1 MFYRKGFGKVLMLD
15 FKLHRQL
22 MFSMLLLCMACV
34 CANAQV
40 SSPVAP
46 VPPAPPNAPPL
57 VTNDR
62 TLAPQVVTVVHRLN
76 AMKVLRL
83 LRRSTPPVSAVIE
96 LDDEVN
102 DPRVTHTSITAGL
115 VLDDGRT
122 IVASLP
128 QAEAEDDASLMPP
141 FPAPPNLLSDTGNI
155 PSHVAP
161 SAPAPDLL
169 IVRRNGQQGIAKF
182 IGLDG
187 ATGLSLLKIEGAR
200 LAPAIDANEV
210 NLSVGQRV
218 RLFAPEAANNT
229 EFKGTGTMY
238 MRIGETVGRLSGIVR
253 ETSGKIARLTIN
265 VPDFSKGMVGGIVV
279 NDAGETLGLV
289 ESSDGNEAS
298 LMPAQK
304 LRRAAERV
312 LARKTSVPQPWLGV
326 RGESVA
332 AAPLTQLLTTGWSQD
347 EATQLRNRGAGILL
361 TSVAPGTPA
370 ALARLRPGDIIMR
383 VNNGEVKSG
392 EDFSWLLDEAGSGAS
407 VRFTVIR
414 RRAVNFSPGAPPQ
427 APLPPNGILPAPPT
441 TRPMPPQLPSRV
453 SFPEMMNAPEML
465 NGEAGVLKEMDV
477 TVKLSSSLNL
487 EMAMERAEAANNSAF
502 DPFTSRGLETIFVR
516 LKAANRSVARDGL
529 LVVAVHPASSAFR
542 VGLRSGDVIQA
553 INGQKI
559 LNSKMVLPIPARGAT
574 LSLNILRRGRIFQ
587 VILPPAREN

>member
-1 MFYRKGFGKVLMLD
+1 MLV
-15 FKLHRQL
+15 FKIHRQL
-22 MFSMLLLCMACV
+22 MIALVLSIACV
-34 CANAQV
+34 CASAQV
-40 SSPVAP
+40 GSRSAVPTLPAAP
-46 VPPAPPNAPPL
+46 PSPAPPAMS
-57 VTNDR
+57 DR
-62 TLAPQVVTVVHRLN
+62 TLPPQVVTVVHRLN
-76 AMKVLRL
+76 AIKVLRL

-141 FPAPPNLLSDTGNI
+141 FPAPPANLLNDTGNI
-155 PSHVAP
+155 APHLAP

-169 IVRRNGQQGIAKF
+169 IVRRNGQQGFAKF

-187 ATGLSLLKIEGAR
+187 ATGLSLLKIDGAR
-200 LAPAIDANEV
+200 LAPAIDANEEK
-210 NLSVGQRV
+210 LSVGQSV
-218 RLFAPEAANNT
+218 RLFAPEPANDT

-238 MRIGETVGRLSGIVR
+238 LRIGETVGRLTGIVR
-253 ETSGKIARLTIN
+253 ETSGKIARLTVN
-265 VPDFSKGMVGGIVV
+265 VPNFSKGMVGGIVV
-279 NDAGETLGLV
+279 NDAGEIVGLV
-289 ESSDGNEAS
+289 ESSNGNEAS
-298 LMPAQK
+298 LMSAQIM
-304 LRRAAERV
+304 RRAAARV

-332 AAPLTQLLTTGWSQD
+332 AAPLAQLLTNGWTPD
-347 EATQLRNRGAGILL
+347 EAMRLRNRGAGILL

-392 EDFSWLLDEAGSGAS
+392 EDFSWLLDEAGGGAS

-414 RRAVNFSPGAPPQ
+414 RRVVNLSPLPPPQPQ
-427 APLPPNGILPAPPT
+427 APVQTPGLLPPPPT
-441 TRPMPPQLPSRV
+441 TRPLPPDLPSLPTSSRIGM
-453 SFPEMMNAPEML
+453 SPEVL
-465 NGEAGVLKEMDV
+465 NGDEGVLKEMDV
-477 TVKLSSSLNL
+477 TVRLSSSLNL
-487 EMAMERAEAANNSAF
+487 EMAMERAEAANDSAF

-516 LKAANRSVARDGL
+516 LKTANRSVARDGL

-542 VGLRSGDVIQA
+542 AGLRSGDVIQS
-553 INGQKI
+553 INGQRF
-559 LNSKMVLPIPARGAT
+559 LNSKMILPAPAGGAT
-574 LSLNILRRGRIFQ
+574 LLLNIVRRGRTFQ
-587 VILPPAREN
+587 VTLPPAK

>member
-1 MFYRKGFGKVLMLD
+1 MLD
-15 FKLHRQL
+15 FSLHRHL
-22 MFSMLLLCMACV
+22 MLTMLLCITCV

-40 SSPVAP
+40 ARRTV
-46 VPPAPPNAPPL
+46 PAPPAAPNAPSL

-83 LRRSTPPVSAVIE
+83 LRRSTPPVSTVIE

-141 FPAPPNLLSDTGNI
+141 FPAPANLLSDTGNI
-155 PSHVAP
+155 SPHIAP

-200 LAPAIDANEV
+200 LAPAIDASEEK
-210 NLSVGQRV
+210 LSVGQRV

-238 MRIGETVGRLSGIVR
+238 LRIGETVGRLSGIVL
-253 ETSGKIARLTIN
+253 EPTGKIARLTVN
-265 VPDFSKGMVGGIVV
+265 VPDFSRGMVGGIVV
-279 NDAGETLGLV
+279 NDAGEILGLV

-312 LARKTSVPQPWLGV
+312 LARKMSVPQPWLGV

-332 AAPLTQLLTTGWSQD
+332 AAPLTQLLTNGWTPD

-392 EDFSWLLDEAGSGAS
+392 EDFSWLLDEAGSGAF
-407 VRFTVIR
+407 VRFSVIR
-414 RRAVNFSPGAPPQ
+414 RKAINFTPLTPPQ
-427 APLPPNGILPAPPT
+427 PPPTPNGVAPVPPT
-441 TRPMPPQLPSRV
+441 TPALPPQPPARTSL
-453 SFPEMMNAPEML
+453 PEMMNAPDVL
-465 NGEAGVLKEMDV
+465 NGEAGFLKEMDV

-487 EMAMERAEAANNSAF
+487 EMAMERAESANDAAF
-502 DPFTSRGLETIFVR
+502 DPFTARGLETIFVR
-516 LKAANRSVARDGL
+516 LKTANRSVAHDGL
-529 LVVAVHPASSAFR
+529 LIVAVHPASSAFR

-559 LNSKMVLPIPARGAT
+559 LNSKIILPTSARSAT
-574 LSLNILRRGRIFQ
+574 LLLNVLRRARTFQ
-587 VILPPAREN
+587 VTLPPASRN